1 MFWIGLVVGI
11 LVGSCV
17 TIVTFALC
25 SAAKGDIDD
34 E

>member
-11 LVGSCV
+11 FVGSCV
-17 TIVTFALC
+17 TIVTLALC
-25 SAAKGDIDD
+25 SGDDDD